1 MHRLN
6 RPGARFGATFGHFIS
21 GGRHCRLLPLRY
33 AQTLRPV
40 IAMHAS
46 LLRASVLLLIL
57 GPVPAGICA
66 AQVLPPTAAARFEIL
81 DTNRDG
87 VVDKS
92 EYESNGLFAKIDSN
106 RNNRISPEELQSVL
120 GPQEDG
126 APSAADRIRV
136 ADGNDD
142 GELTD
147 EELRRA
153 AEMRFSWLDS
163 NNDGDLD
170 LAEMKSGFG
179 IPALPR

>member
-1 MHRLN
+1 MN
-6 RPGARFGATFGHFIS
+6 
-21 GGRHCRLLPLRY
+21 
-33 AQTLRPV
+33 
-40 IAMHAS
+40 AS
-46 LLRASVLLLIL
+46 FFRASVLLLAL
-57 GPVPAGICA
+57 GSVPAAIC

-92 EYESNGLFAKIDSN
+92 EYESNGSNGLFAKIDSN
-106 RNNRISPEELQSVL
+106 RNNRISAEELQSVL

-126 APSAADRIRV
+126 MPSAADRILV

-153 AEMRFSWLDS
+153 AEMRFSWLDRNS
-163 NNDGDLD
+163 DGKLD

-179 IPALPR
+179 IPATPPHY

>member
-1 MHRLN
+1 MN
-6 RPGARFGATFGHFIS
+6 A
-21 GGRHCRLLPLRY
+21 Y
-33 AQTLRPV
+33 
-40 IAMHAS
+40 
-46 LLRASVLLLIL
+46 LLRASVLLLAL
-57 GPVPAGICA
+57 GSVPAGLCA

-92 EYESNGLFAKIDSN
+92 EYEGDSLFALIDSN
-106 RNNRISPEELQSVL
+106 RNNRISAEELQSVL

-136 ADGNDD
+136 ADSNDD

-153 AEMRFSWLDS
+153 AEMRFSRLDS
-163 NNDGDLD
+163 NSDGELD

-179 IPALPR
+179 IPMLPNY